1 MKQKRST
8 FLQKN
13 KSSVERLNM
22 NNTIYNV
29 FWLLTLTAS
38 HTPDRAFFFPIF
50 YRITYIAQQEW
61 IHITPDC
68 FYQTI
73 DELIDMNIIKP
84 TKFKYHHRLNPIFFS
99 FPK

>member
-38 HTPDRAFFFPIF
+38 HTPDRAFFFPYF
-50 YRITYIAQQEW
+50 LSYYVYCTARMDTY
-61 IHITPDC
+61 HTRLLLSD
-68 FYQTI
+68 
-73 DELIDMNIIKP
+73 
-84 TKFKYHHRLNPIFFS
+84 HR
-99 FPK
+99 

>member
-38 HTPDRAFFFPIF
+38 HTPDRAFFFLIF
-50 YRITYIAQQEW
+50 IVLRILHSKNGYIS
-61 IHITPDC
+61 H
-68 FYQTI
+68 
-73 DELIDMNIIKP
+73 P
-84 TKFKYHHRLNPIFFS
+84 TAFIRPSMK
-99 FPK
+99 